1 MAEPKSF
8 KKRKL
13 VIGIMA
19 GRPEVFS
26 LTQDEL
32 VNQWGPTD
40 LESDFFPFTY
50 TDYYSKQMGG
60 ASLMRKFI
68 SFDTL
73 IAPETLSEIKMTT
86 NQIEEKIKTKLQSP
100 HRTVNIDPGLIS
112 DSSLI
117 MATVKDFA
125 HRVPLQKGIYG
136 HLEFLFGKKEI
147 RILSW
152 TYPDFKNKTYHSFFL
167 AARKK
172 YLVQIKKIKYQ

>member
-19 GRPEVFS
+19 GEPEAFS
-26 LTQDEL
+26 LTQEEL
-32 VNQWGPTD
+32 VNLWGLID
-40 LESDFFPFTY
+40 LESDVFPFTY

-73 IAPETLSEIKMTT
+73 VAPETLSEIKMIT
-86 NQIEEKIKTKLQSP
+86 NQIEEKIKTKLQCP
-100 HRTVNIDPGLIS
+100 HRIVNIDPGLIN

-125 HRVPLQKGIYG
+125 HRIPLQQGIYG

-147 RILSW
+147 RILDW
-152 TYPDFKNKTYHSFFL
+152 TYPDFRKKTYHSFFL
-167 AARKK
+167 NARKK
-172 YLVQIKKIKYQ
+172 YLDQIKYQ

>member
-13 VIGIMA
+13 IIGIMA
-19 GRPEVFS
+19 GEPEVFS
-26 LTQDEL
+26 MAQEEL
-32 VNQWGPTD
+32 GNLFGSID
-40 LESDFFPFTY
+40 MESNFFPFTY

-73 IAPETLSEIKMTT
+73 VDPETLSEIKITT
-86 NQIEEKIKTKLQSP
+86 NRIEEKIRIDFQSP
-100 HRTVNIDPGLIS
+100 HRIVNIDPGVIN

-125 HRVPLQKGIYG
+125 HRIPLQKGIY
-136 HLEFLFGKKEI
+136 
-147 RILSW
+147 
-152 TYPDFKNKTYHSFFL
+152 
-167 AARKK
+167 
-172 YLVQIKKIKYQ
+172 